1 MTFYHESTAM
11 PLSGLLLTSQACDLN
26 LNHLK
31 EYFFLRNIFFYI
43 AEKRVEEAS
52 NGNSRT
58 GTVMKKNWQRL
69 QKGDSQEIM
78 Q

>member
-1 MTFYHESTAM
+1 M

-58 GTVMKKNWQRL
+58 GTVMKKKLAKAVERRFARNHAMM
-69 QKGDSQEIM
+69 KFSA
-78 Q
+78 